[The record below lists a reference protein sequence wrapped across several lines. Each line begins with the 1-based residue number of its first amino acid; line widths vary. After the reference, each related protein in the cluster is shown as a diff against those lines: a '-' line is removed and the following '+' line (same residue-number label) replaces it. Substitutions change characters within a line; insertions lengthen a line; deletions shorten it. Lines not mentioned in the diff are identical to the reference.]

1 MSPRAGQGHIEVEGA
16 RVLAGKLERV
26 EIGGELGGGSG
37 VTAGGI
43 GGGELG
49 HEEVP
54 GGGPGGTD
62 GGDEELGREGVAPE
76 ELGDGGE
83 WLLEGHSRADVGSG
97 GGEAN
102 KKKINF
108 EFSDSPSNLLL
119 SRNDHLHHHHH
130 RRKWVYRRLTRF
142 HSLVCRLGSDFI
154 PPMRSFWCSISAG
167 KWPDRGFH
175 WR

>member
-1 MSPRAGQGHIEVEGA
+1 MEGA

-83 WLLEGHSRADVGSG
+83 WLLEGHSKADVGSG
-97 GGEAN
+97 GGEGDDDV
-102 KKKINF
+102 
-108 EFSDSPSNLLL
+108 SLLL
-119 SRNDHLHHHHH
+119 LPCDGEGWGEEGICTIGGHAALCLLD
-130 RRKWVYRRLTRF
+130 LTVVSYKLITALSEGNVF
-142 HSLVCRLGSDFI
+142 FFFPHFFSCFLFLSTFYQ
-154 PPMRSFWCSISAG
+154 
-167 KWPDRGFH
+167 
-175 WR
+175 